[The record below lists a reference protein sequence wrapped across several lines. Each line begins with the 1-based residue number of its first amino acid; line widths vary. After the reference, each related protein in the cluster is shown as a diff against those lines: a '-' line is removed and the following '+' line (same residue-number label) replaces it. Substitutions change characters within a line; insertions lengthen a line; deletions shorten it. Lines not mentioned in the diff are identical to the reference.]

1 MENGMEL
8 KWESNFETGNEN
20 VDLQHRFFV
29 DRTNR
34 FEIQFRNTDDAAY
47 TANLITELRKY
58 ADFHFTSEENIATS
72 LNLSG
77 VNIHHQRHSE
87 LLEEFN
93 HHAKDLHK
101 GLMTVSQFLEFLSDW
116 FIGHTI
122 YEDQKLFE

>member
-1 MENGMEL
+1 MEL
-8 KWESNFETGNEN
+8 EWESNFETGNEN

-29 DRTNR
+29 DLLNR
-34 FEIQFRNTDDAAY
+34 IGEEFREADDAAY
-47 TANLITELRKY
+47 TEKLISELRKY

-77 VNIHHQRHSE
+77 VNSHHQRHLE

-93 HHAKDLHK
+93 HHAEDLNK
-101 GLMTVSQFLEFLSDW
+101 GLITVAQFLNFLTDW

-122 YEDQKLFE
+122 YEDQTLFN

>member
-1 MENGMEL
+1 MEL

-29 DRTNR
+29 NLIKRL
-34 FEIQFRNTDDAAY
+34 EIQFRETDDAAY
-47 TANLITELRKY
+47 TEKLISEIRKY
-58 ADFHFTSEENIATS
+58 ADFHFTSEENIAAS

-77 VNIHHQRHSE
+77 VNVHHQRHLE

-93 HHAKDLHK
+93 RHAEELNK
-101 GLMTVSQFLEFLSDW
+101 GLMTVSQFLEFLTDW